1 MSDTS
6 ARWTL
11 RDLPLSARLVL
22 ASFLISVGI
31 GYFSALVQLHFQHAK
46 PGSVM
51 PTGDDAVRTFHGQ
64 VGELPSSRLVRL
76 IEADESQKFNGSG
89 QMAAAFTTRSSD
101 WKAAVKARAQGLRK
115 GRGGKPSE
123 EELAKAEQE
132 LRKEREAEKAV
143 VLAWLK
149 EGRADPSAFEA
160 DKFSLAEELAK
171 LPVTKDYRFED
182 NGPCVK
188 IKALWGDRC
197 ARCHMKEGGVDA
209 KASAFPLEK
218 PEEILKYNKVEEASA
233 MSLTKLAQT
242 THVHLL
248 GFSMLYG
255 LTGVILAL
263 TSYPG
268 VIRLLLAPL
277 PLLAQVVDISCWWLA
292 RLDAPHGPTFA
303 LLIPLTGAV
312 VGGSLGLHI
321 LLTLW
326 DLFGKVGKLVLV
338 LLIAAAG
345 GGAYVVKEK
354 VIDPYMAKERSA
366 STPSEH

>member
-11 RDLPLSARLVL
+11 RDLPLAARLVL

-51 PTGDDAVRTFHGQ
+51 PTGEDAVRTFHGP
-64 VGELPSSRLVRL
+64 VGEAPSSRLVRL
-76 IEADESQKFNGSG
+76 IEADEGLTFNGSG
-89 QMAAAFTTRSSD
+89 QMSAAFTRRSSD
-101 WKAAVKARAQGLRK
+101 WKAAIKSRAQGMMK
-115 GRGGKPSE
+115 GRRGKPGE
-123 EELAKAEQE
+123 EEMAKAEQE
-132 LRKEREAEKAV
+132 VRKEREAEKAV

-149 EGRADPSAFEA
+149 ECRADPSVFEG
-160 DKFSLAEELAK
+160 DSFPLTEELAK
-171 LPVTKDYRFED
+171 LPVTKDYRFEN
-182 NGPCVK
+182 NGPSVK
-188 IKALWGDRC
+188 IRALWIDRC
-197 ARCHMKEGGVDA
+197 ARCHSKEGGEDA

-268 VIRLLLAPL
+268 FLRVPLAPL

-292 RLDAPHGPTFA
+292 RLDAPYGPMFA
-303 LLIPLTGAV
+303 MWIPITGAI
-312 VGGSLGLHI
+312 VGGSLGLQI

-326 DLFGKVGKLVLV
+326 DLFGKAGKLVLL
-338 LLIAAAG
+338 LLIVAAG
-345 GGAYVVKEK
+345 GGAYVAKEK
-354 VIDPYMAKERSA
+354 VIDPYMAKERSSSA
-366 STPSEH
+366 PAH